1 MTRLLDIVIAS
12 VMLLLV
18 LPLGIVIA
26 VLLRFTGE
34 RQVFYRQQRIGTG
47 ARPFG
52 VFKFV
57 TMVKGSEAIGTRDVT
72 IKGDPRVLPVGRLL
86 RKTKLNELP
95 QLLNILRGDMS
106 VVGPRP
112 QTPGN
117 FAYFPPYA
125 QDIICRM
132 RPGLTGIGS
141 VVFRNEERI
150 VAASDK
156 PLDRVFREDIGPYKG
171 ELEIW
176 YYRNRTLATYF
187 GLIFVTAWSVVFPGS
202 RLYRRLWKT
211 LPPPPAGLLS
221 AEHVGDANLSTA
233 EARESQR

>member
-12 VMLLLV
+12 VMLLLL

-26 VLLRFTGE
+26 VVLRFTGDKD
-34 RQVFYRQQRIGTG
+34 VFYRQQRIGKH

-52 VFKFV
+52 LFKFV
-57 TMVKGSEAIGTRDVT
+57 TMVRGSEAMGTRDVT
-72 IKGDPRVLPVGRLL
+72 IKSDPRVLPVGRLL

-95 QLLNILRGDMS
+95 QLLNILLGDMS

-117 FAYFPPYA
+117 FAYFPPHA
-125 QDIICRM
+125 QNIICRM

-141 VVFRNEERI
+141 VVFRDEESI
-150 VAASDK
+150 VAASGK
-156 PLDRVFREDIGPYKG
+156 PVDRVFREDIGPYKG

-176 YYRNRTLATYF
+176 YYHHRTLATYF
-187 GLIFVTAWSVVFPGS
+187 GLIVVTAWSVFVPGS
-202 RLYRRLWKT
+202 SLYRRLWKT

-221 AEHVGDANLSTA
+221 AERST
-233 EARESQR
+233 